1 MPRPEIRQSRHATNE
16 FLHRYSSRIPDQRL
30 RFRHAFS
37 YHRSSA
43 ARVKSQRQRDRDII
57 LQVAPVLR
65 SVNTKK
71 TMKKPLGIGVT
82 ALLFLSV
89 LISRATPQEKEPLRL
104 VQTIPMPNVKGRI
117 DHMDV
122 DVKSNRLFV
131 AGLENG
137 SVEVADL
144 GAGKWSKSI
153 PGFKKTQGIAY
164 IPSLNKMFVASGD
177 DGMLRV
183 FRADSLELLDS
194 LKLEL
199 GPNRVAF
206 EPNSEILYVGYG
218 GKDAGKDY
226 GQVGIIDAKTDK
238 SLGDIKVEAHPAELL
253 LGKSGETLYVFIS
266 AASKVQ
272 VVDTKKREVL
282 STWPTSSQRNGDG
295 AFDEKNHRL
304 LLGTR
309 TPPKMMVMD
318 SSTGKEVAT
327 LPTVEGMDGVYFNE
341 KQKRIYVSGGRDNDV
356 GYIFIY
362 QQKDAD
368 HYEAIGKIP
377 TKSGAGT
384 SFWSPE
390 LNRFYIGAPASDKE
404 EAAILVFEP
413 QP

>member
-1 MPRPEIRQSRHATNE
+1 MG
-16 FLHRYSSRIPDQRL
+16 RI
-30 RFRHAFS
+30 FNIF
-37 YHRSSA
+37 
-43 ARVKSQRQRDRDII
+43 ITI
-57 LQVAPVLR
+57 L
-65 SVNTKK
+65 
-71 TMKKPLGIGVT
+71 T
-82 ALLFLSV
+82 ALVCSARL
-89 LISRATPQEKEPLRL
+89 AAQDNTPLRL

-122 DVKSNRLFV
+122 DVKGKRLLV

-137 SVEVADL
+137 SVEVVDL
-144 GAGKWSKSI
+144 AAGKWSKSI

-164 IPSLNKMFVASGD
+164 VPSLNKVFVASGD

-183 FRADSLELLDS
+183 FRGDTLELLDS

-226 GQVGIIDAKTDK
+226 GQVGIIDSKTDK

-253 LGKSGETLYVFIS
+253 LDKSGKTLYVFIS

-272 VVDTKKREVL
+272 VVDTKKREVV

-295 AFDEKNHRL
+295 AFDEKTHRL
-304 LLGTR
+304 FLGTR
-309 TPPKMMVMD
+309 TPPQMIVMD
-318 SSTGKEVAT
+318 SGSGKEVAV

-341 KQKRIYVSGGRDNDV
+341 KQKRIYISGGRDNDV

-377 TKSGAGT
+377 TRSGAGT

-390 LNRFYIGAPASDKE
+390 LNRFYVGAPASDKQ

>member
-1 MPRPEIRQSRHATNE
+1 MGRIFNVFITA
-16 FLHRYSSRIPDQRL
+16 FLIALVCSARL
-30 RFRHAFS
+30 
-37 YHRSSA
+37 A
-43 ARVKSQRQRDRDII
+43 AQD
-57 LQVAPVLR
+57 
-65 SVNTKK
+65 NY
-71 TMKKPLGIGVT
+71 
-82 ALLFLSV
+82 
-89 LISRATPQEKEPLRL
+89 PLRL

-122 DVKSNRLFV
+122 DVKGKRLFV

-137 SVEVADL
+137 SLEVVDL

-164 IPSLNKMFVASGD
+164 VPSLNKVFVASGD

-183 FRADSLELLDS
+183 FRGDTLELLDS
-194 LKLEL
+194 LKLEM

-226 GQVGIIDAKTDK
+226 GQVGIIDAKADK
-238 SLGDIKVEAHPAELL
+238 RLGDIKVEAHPAELL
-253 LGKSGETLYVFIS
+253 LDKSGKTLYVFIS

-272 VVDTKKREVL
+272 LVDTKKREVL
-282 STWPTSSQRNGDG
+282 STWSTSSQRNGDG
-295 AFDEKNHRL
+295 AFDEKIHRL
-304 LLGTR
+304 FIGTR
-309 TPPKMMVMD
+309 TPPQMIVMD
-318 SSTGKEVAT
+318 SSSGKEVAA

-341 KQKRIYVSGGRDNDV
+341 KQKRIYISGGRDNDV

-377 TKSGAGT
+377 TRSGAGT

-390 LNRFYIGAPASDKE
+390 LNRFYVGAPASDKQ

-413 QP
+413 QR